1 MIRMRSSEGQMV
13 PLIPAQIGRW
23 MVLLVTLATI
33 CLFSWSMRPAQSSG
47 AVVRVSL
54 AKVPEER
61 IVTFGHET
69 RDYAALTLSAPDTR
83 GSDDQTGQDI
93 SPSTIRTAARLA
105 SRPDQPRQMAP
116 PQKVRADANGI
127 LPITYSLP
135 EGVSS
140 TEGGVGVAKTLAAE
154 GGQATGL
161 TIFLIGDAL
170 IEIDRNELLGALA
183 RLGAQERVGQ
193 VPQASA
199 SGRLSLD
206 RVRTA
211 GIDLRYD
218 AVRDRLV
225 LRP

>member
-1 MIRMRSSEGQMV
+1 MV
-13 PLIPAQIGRW
+13 PLIPAQVGRW

-33 CLFSWSMRPAQSSG
+33 CLFSWSMRPAPSSG

-61 IVTFGHET
+61 IVTFGHENH
-69 RDYAALTLSAPDTR
+69 DYAALQLSPPDPR
-83 GSDDQTGQDI
+83 GIEFPEGQED
-93 SPSTIRTAARLA
+93 SPVMPRPATRLA
-105 SRPDQPRQMAP
+105 SRPETQRKIAP
-116 PQKVRADANGI
+116 AARVKADANGI
-127 LPITYSLP
+127 LPIDYSLP

-140 TEGGVGVAKTLAAE
+140 TKGGVSVAKTLAAE
-154 GGQATGL
+154 GGEATGL

-183 RLGAQERVGQ
+183 RLGAGERVSQ
-193 VPQASA
+193 VPPASD